1 MSPDPTVR
9 PPESFPGVRLLFSLD
24 FFYSHLNHG
33 SYGAVP
39 LPAQRAAD
47 RLRTEQ
53 ESDPMR
59 FFTEGLVERIAHT
72 RRHLARFVG
81 ADPDGTAL
89 VANVTTG
96 VAIALN
102 SIRLRAGDQV
112 LLTDHTYG
120 AVAFEVAR
128 RCAETGALPLRVPVA
143 LDATDDEIVR
153 VVCDAVTPRTRI
165 AVVDQVT
172 SPTARLFPARRL
184 VSELQRRGVVV
195 VVDAA
200 HVPGVLDTRVAA
212 QADFWCGNL
221 HKWCFAPRGTGL
233 LAVAP
238 AHRARVRPP
247 AVSWQRDAG
256 FPANVEYQGT
266 VDHSGWLAAPA
277 GVFVLDSLGLRAARE
292 HNAQLACY
300 GHGLLTD
307 ALGTEPVAAT
317 GNLPMQVVRL
327 PAGVAVTEAAAV
339 SLRRKIAQHLR
350 AHVAV
355 GSWNGVGLLRIC
367 AQVYNRAEEYER
379 LAEKLPALLRA
390 G

>member
-1 MSPDPTVR
+1 MSPDPDVR
-9 PPESFPGVRLLFSLD
+9 PPESFPGARLLFSLD
-24 FFYSHLNHG
+24 FSYAHLNHG

-39 LPAQRAAD
+39 VAAQRAAD

-53 ESDPMR
+53 EADPMR

-96 VAIALN
+96 VAIALH
-102 SIRLRAGDQV
+102 SVRLRAGDEV

-128 RCAETGALPLRVPVA
+128 RCAETGAVPRRVGIA
-143 LDATDDEIVR
+143 LNATDDEIVR
-153 VVCDAVTPRTRI
+153 VVCDAVSSRTRI
-165 AVVDQVT
+165 AVIDQVT

-184 VSELQRRGVVV
+184 VAELQRRGVVV
-195 VVDAA
+195 IVDAA
-200 HVPGVLDTRVAA
+200 HVPGALDTRVAG

-266 VDHSGWLAAPA
+266 ADHSGWLAAPA
-277 GVFVLDSLGLRAARE
+277 GAFVLNSLGLRAVRE
-292 HNAQLACY
+292 HNARLVGY
-300 GHGLLTD
+300 GHRLLTR
-307 ALGTEPVAAT
+307 ALGTEPVT
-317 GNLPMQVVRL
+317 GADNLPMRVVRL
-327 PAGVAVTEAAAV
+327 PAGVADTESAAV
-339 SLRRKIAQHLR
+339 SLRQRIARHLR
-350 AHVAV
+350 THVAV
-355 GSWNGVGLLRIC
+355 GSWNGAGLLRIC

-379 LAEKLPALLRA
+379 LAEKLPALLA
-390 G
+390 DG